1 MGIHYPRKRELT
13 TPQET
18 AAYRQQL
25 QALRSALLAQIADQR
40 GGSRSRAEVAAEHF
54 THPEDSQ
61 AQVATARDLE
71 FAINEHGTAELQAL
85 DAALARLDA
94 GTFGQCT
101 DCGGPIAAARLQA
114 MPEAP
119 RCLSCQTKTEQ
130 TTY

>member
-1 MGIHYPRKRELT
+1 MITL
-13 TPQET
+13 QE
-18 AAYRQQL
+18 ASAYRQRL
-25 QALRSALLAQIADQR
+25 QALRTALLAQIADQR

-71 FAINEHGTAELQAL
+71 FAINEHGTAELEAL

-101 DCGGPIAAARLQA
+101 DCGTAIAAARLQA
-114 MPEAP
+114 MPEAS